1 MQESIGLTNGFTIT
15 PMAYVVGIIVF
26 MSQTDGYCRKLRQGI
41 GAGAEQDVRLPAAGE
56 CLLYGYNTGH
66 QSKAGVP

>member
-41 GAGAEQDVRLPAAGE
+41 GAGAEQDVCLPAAGE
-56 CLLYGYNTGH
+56 
-66 QSKAGVP
+66 